1 MSLLLTHPELL
12 LPLWGHETL
21 LGLLSLGGLLHTL
34 AHLSTLALN
43 LSLLRL
49 LCLNT
54 LQIPQ
59 EINQKLLNSSV
70 KNESS

>member
-1 MSLLLTHPELL
+1 MIKRTHPQLL

-21 LGLLSLGGLLHTL
+21 LGLLGLGGFLHAL

-49 LCLNT
+49 LSL
-54 LQIPQ
+54 
-59 EINQKLLNSSV
+59 EKS
-70 KNESS
+70 